1 MYRVPRGPK
10 GMPCWHSERG
20 RCSPWEHSSYK
31 TGRVNV
37 RRDFHR
43 HRGLRDLAIAD
54 FGCTDFISATE
65 GEQEIAISYWPDEAS
80 IKNWKQQAEHKVA
93 QQFGREGWY
102 KHYQVEV
109 VKILRSYSGN

>member
-1 MYRVPRGPK
+1 MYAVIFTATVGD
-10 GMPCWHSERG
+10 
-20 RCSPWEHSSYK
+20 
-31 TGRVNV
+31 
-37 RRDFHR
+37 RDSR
-43 HRGLRDLAIAD
+43 YRKMAGQLRDLAIAD

>member
-1 MYRVPRGPK
+1 MYAVIFTATVGGQDSRYRKMAGQ
-10 GMPCWHSERG
+10 
-20 RCSPWEHSSYK
+20 
-31 TGRVNV
+31 
-37 RRDFHR
+37 
-43 HRGLRDLAIAD
+43 LRDLAIAD